1 MSKLSTI
8 ATFPANVFTLDN
20 GLTVIHQEI
29 PATPVVVVDVWVR
42 AGATREPEPWSG
54 MAHFLEH
61 MIFKGTE
68 KIAPG
73 LFDWVIESRGGV
85 ANAAT
90 SHDYAHF
97 FITSAAQY
105 LEETLSPL
113 ADLLLHA
120 AIPDDEFVRER
131 SVVLEELRQSQDS
144 PDWIEFQ
151 AMMETLYGN
160 HPYGRSVLGTEA
172 TLMPRT
178 PDEMRQFHRCH
189 YQPENMAVVIV
200 GGVSEKRSQD
210 LVSQAFGSFYHR
222 EECPTTNG
230 YHQPKL
236 RGILHEELLLPN
248 VEQPR
253 ITMAWSG
260 PGVENIRHGYGLDLI
275 SVLLAEGRTSRLV
288 QLLREDRQLVDCIS
302 SGFSL
307 QRESSLFTINACLD
321 IDNIEEVEH
330 LICECLGNLAETPMS
345 SAELDRCK
353 RLLCN
358 DYAFSTETPGQ
369 LAGLYGYYFTV
380 AKPEIS
386 VSYPHQIKSLEAAEL
401 KEIAKTYLSPERYA
415 MTVVKPLY

>member
-1 MSKLSTI
+1 M
-8 ATFPANVFTLDN
+8 FTLNN
-20 GLTVIHQEI
+20 GLTVIHQEM
-29 PATPVVVVDVWVR
+29 PATPVVVVDVWVK

-54 MAHFLEH
+54 IAHFLEH

-68 KIAPG
+68 QIAPG
-73 LFDWVIESRGGV
+73 LFDRVIESRGGV

-97 FITSAAQY
+97 FITSASQY
-105 LEETLSPL
+105 LEETLTPL

-144 PDWIEFQ
+144 PDWVEFQ
-151 AMMETLYGN
+151 AMMETLYGD

-172 TLMPRT
+172 TLMARSPE
-178 PDEMRQFHRCH
+178 EMRRFHRCH

-210 LVSQAFGSFYHR
+210 LVSQAFGSFFNR
-222 EECPTTNG
+222 EDCPTTNG

-236 RGILHEELLLPN
+236 TGILHEELLLPN
-248 VEQPR
+248 IEEAR

-307 QRESSLFTINACLD
+307 QRESSLFTINAYLSVE
-321 IDNIEEVEH
+321 NIQEVEY
-330 LICECLGNLAETPMS
+330 LICQCLADLAESPMS
-345 SAELDRCK
+345 AAELHRSK

-380 AKPEIS
+380 ATPEIS
-386 VSYPHQIKSLEAAEL
+386 VTYPHQIQSLEAAEL
-401 KEIAKTYLSPERYA
+401 QEIAKTYLSPERYA
-415 MTVVKPLY
+415 MTVVKPLSTN